1 MKFRPT
7 IILILLLSALMIS
20 SCRSRRGSRSQQQA
34 YEAQDQLKKDQEK
47 AYAEYRQHHYDL
59 QADKTQEMMKES
71 KKRNK
76 QLKNRGREPF
86 FKRLFGGNRAKGCHG
101 N

>member
-7 IILILLLSALMIS
+7 IIILLLLSAVMIS
-20 SCRSRRGSRSQQQA
+20 SCRSRGGNSQKQA
-34 YEAQDQLKKDQEK
+34 YEAQDQLKKDQDE
-47 AYAEYRQHHYDL
+47 AIAEYRQHHYDI
-59 QADKTQEMMKES
+59 QANKTQEMMKES

-76 QLKNRGREPF
+76 KLKNRGREPF
-86 FKRLFGGNRAKGCHG
+86 FKRIFGGNRAKGCNG